1 MMVADTDV
9 LIDFLD
15 GRAPAAERM
24 ALELDRGQLRM
35 TVISR
40 FELLAGAKSAR
51 QQAVVG
57 ALLGA
62 LPCLPLDE
70 PGADHAAEI
79 RQSLER
85 DGVPI
90 RMADSLIAG
99 IVLAHRGMLLTRNR
113 QHFERVPGLVLGHIG
128 GAGRGGALGAADAME
143 VGPDLREGVLG
154 SRLHRRAHERL
165 RSGQVPR

>member
-15 GRAPAAERM
+15 GRAPAAARI
-24 ALELDRGQLRM
+24 ALELDRGQLRT

-40 FELLAGAKSAR
+40 FELLAGAKTAR
-51 QQAVVG
+51 QQAAVG
-57 ALLGA
+57 ALLAA

-79 RQSLER
+79 RRTLER

-90 RMADSLIAG
+90 GMGDSLIAG
-99 IVLAHRGMLLTRNR
+99 IVRAHRGMLLTRNR
-113 QHFERVPGLVLGHIG
+113 RHFARVPGLALG
-128 GAGRGGALGAADAME
+128 RLGAAESD
-143 VGPDLREGVLG
+143 
-154 SRLHRRAHERL
+154 
-165 RSGQVPR
+165 